1 MDAKRAEAT
10 DAAILAEQLAYYRAR
25 AAEYDEWWLRTG
37 RYDHGAELNAAWHDD
52 AARVEQALVA
62 HLDAARPQS
71 ALELACGTGLFT
83 RLVAPRVGR
92 LLALDASPEVQAV
105 NRARVSR
112 ANVAYEIAD
121 LFAWQPA
128 ARYDFVFMS
137 FWLSHV
143 PDDRFDE
150 FWTKV
155 RSALADG
162 GSAYVIDSGWD
173 TTSSATN
180 HARPERERGDRGAQA
195 QRRPRVPHRQGVPRS
210 RRPRAAARRARARVA
225 RRAHAA
231 LFHPRRGDAP
241 SPGVLMMSRDVTA
254 DVRNALAPSGTL
266 RAAINFGNAVLAQKD
281 PATNEPRGVS
291 VDIARELASR
301 LGVPLALVTF
311 DAAGKV
317 FEALQGGAWDVA
329 FLAIDPKR
337 AAEIDFTAPY
347 VIIEGSYMVRADSPL
362 ARDRGRR
369 PSGRAHRRRATA
381 ARTSSTC
388 RARSGT
394 RSSCARPPA
403 PCRSSSS
410 SATGSRSRPGSSRR
424 SCGTRRR
431 TKACA

>member
-10 DAAILAEQLAYYRAR
+10 DGAILAEQLAYYRAR

-155 RSALADG
+155 RAALADG

-180 HARPERERGDRGAQA
+180 HARPERERGIAVRKLNDGREYRIVKVFHDPGDL
-195 QRRPRVPHRQGVPRS
+195 
-210 RRPRAAARRARARVA
+210 ARRL
-225 RRAHAA
+225 AA
-231 LFHPRRGDAP
+231 LG
-241 SPGVLMMSRDVTA
+241 
-254 DVRNALAPSGTL
+254 
-266 RAAINFGNAVLAQKD
+266 
-281 PATNEPRGVS
+281 
-291 VDIARELASR
+291 LASHVVHTPRYFIHGAVTR
-301 LGVPLALVTF
+301 L
-311 DAAGKV
+311 
-317 FEALQGGAWDVA
+317 
-329 FLAIDPKR
+329 
-337 AAEIDFTAPY
+337 
-347 VIIEGSYMVRADSPL
+347 
-362 ARDRGRR
+362 
-369 PSGRAHRRRATA
+369 HRE
-381 ARTSSTC
+381 SS
-388 RARSGT
+388 
-394 RSSCARPPA
+394 
-403 PCRSSSS
+403 
-410 SATGSRSRPGSSRR
+410 
-424 SCGTRRR
+424 
-431 TKACA
+431 